1 MLKTDLRTPLDQS
14 IENFRYITMML
25 LLEINWY
32 DGVRIR
38 SSSAQEVSTMTKP
51 ITLSKRTNKKKQ
63 KQNLSF
69 TSMRSGKG

>member
-1 MLKTDLRTPLDQS
+1 
-14 IENFRYITMML
+14 ML

-51 ITLSKRTNKKKQ
+51 ITLSKRTNKKTNKN
-63 KQNLSF
+63 KICLLHPCEVE
-69 TSMRSGKG
+69 RGKERKKLAEGEAIGKLII